1 MAHVVTNKELESRK
15 LTSSI
20 AMIVILVSFTMLFA
34 SMLLG
39 YSVYRLTVDVWPP
52 MGMPRIPLTIPLVS
66 TTIIAL
72 SSATLFLFEGAFNEK
87 NIKGMRVY
95 FSLTFLL
102 GLGFM
107 FVQVQLWNSMAAMG
121 LHASGGIFPSL
132 FYALTWTHAAHI
144 VAGLVALLFL
154 APIAFSKV
162 YRAERVTWVQNVSK
176 FWHFLGVVWLVM
188 FIVMFVL

>member
-1 MAHVVTNKELESRK
+1 MEQVITNRDIEARK

-20 AMIVILVSFTMLFA
+20 AMIVLLVSFTMLFA

-39 YSVYRLTVDVWPP
+39 YSVYRLTADVWPP
-52 MGMPRIPLTIPLVS
+52 MGMPRIPLTLPMVS
-66 TTIIAL
+66 TLVIAL
-72 SSATLFLFEGAFNEK
+72 SSIALVMFESAFNSK
-87 NIKGMRVY
+87 NTKAMRIY
-95 FSLTFLL
+95 FVLTFAL

-107 FVQVQLWNSMAAMG
+107 FVQWQLWKSMAMMG

-144 VAGLVALLFL
+144 VAGLIALLFL
-154 APIAFSKV
+154 VPVAVKG
-162 YRAERVTWVQNVSK
+162 YRAERITWVQNVSK
-176 FWHFLGVVWLVM
+176 FWHFLGVIWLVM

>member
-1 MAHVVTNKELESRK
+1 MSQVLTNKDIEARK

-52 MGMPRIPLTIPLVS
+52 MGMPRIPLTIPMVS
-66 TTIIAL
+66 TFIIAL
-72 SSATLFLFEGAFNEK
+72 SSVTLVLFESSFNKK
-87 NIKGMRVY
+87 NLKAMRAY
-95 FSLTFLL
+95 FALTFLL

-107 FVQVQLWNSMAAMG
+107 AVQLQLWNSMAAMG
-121 LHASGGIFPSL
+121 LHASGGVFPSL

-144 VAGLVALLFL
+144 VAGLLALLFL
-154 APIAFSKV
+154 LPVVAKGFSVEKI
-162 YRAERVTWVQNVSK
+162 TWVQNVSK

-188 FIVMFVL
+188 FIVMFVF

>member
-1 MAHVVTNKELESRK
+1 MTNKDIEARK

-39 YSVYRLTVDVWPP
+39 YSVYRFTVDVWPP
-52 MGMPRIPLTIPLVS
+52 MGMPRIPLTIPMVS
-66 TTIIAL
+66 TFIIAL
-72 SSATLFLFEGAFNEK
+72 SSATLVLFESSFEK
-87 NIKGMRVY
+87 KNLKAMRAY
-95 FSLTFLL
+95 FGLTFLL

-107 FVQVQLWNSMAAMG
+107 FVQLQLWNSMAAMG
-121 LHASGGIFPSL
+121 LHASGGVFPSL

-144 VAGLVALLFL
+144 VAGLIALLFL
-154 APIAFSKV
+154 LPVAAKGYSVEKI
-162 YRAERVTWVQNVSK
+162 TWVQNVSK

-188 FIVMFVL
+188 FIVMFVF

>member
-1 MAHVVTNKELESRK
+1 MSQVMTSKDIEARK

-39 YSVYRLTVDVWPP
+39 YSVYRFTVDVWPP
-52 MGMPRIPLTIPLVS
+52 MGMPRIPLTIPMVS
-66 TTIIAL
+66 TFIIAL
-72 SSATLFLFEGAFNEK
+72 SSATLVLFESSFEK
-87 NIKGMRVY
+87 KNLKAMRAY

-107 FVQVQLWNSMAAMG
+107 FVQLQLWNSMAAMG
-121 LHASGGIFPSL
+121 LHASGGVFPSL

-144 VAGLVALLFL
+144 VAGLIALLFL
-154 APIAFSKV
+154 LPVAAKGYSVEKIA
-162 YRAERVTWVQNVSK
+162 WVQNVSK

-188 FIVMFVL
+188 FIVMFVF

>member
-1 MAHVVTNKELESRK
+1 MTNKDIEARK

-39 YSVYRLTVDVWPP
+39 YSVYRFTVDVWPP
-52 MGMPRIPLTIPLVS
+52 MGMPRIPLTIPMVS
-66 TTIIAL
+66 TFIIAL
-72 SSATLFLFEGAFNEK
+72 SSATLVLFESSFEK
-87 NIKGMRVY
+87 KNLKAMRAY
-95 FSLTFLL
+95 FGLTFLL

-107 FVQVQLWNSMAAMG
+107 FVQLQLWNSMAAMG
-121 LHASGGIFPSL
+121 LHASGGVFPSL

-144 VAGLVALLFL
+144 VAGLFALLFL
-154 APIAFSKV
+154 LPVAAKGYSVEKI
-162 YRAERVTWVQNVSK
+162 TWVQNVSK

-188 FIVMFVL
+188 FIVMFVF